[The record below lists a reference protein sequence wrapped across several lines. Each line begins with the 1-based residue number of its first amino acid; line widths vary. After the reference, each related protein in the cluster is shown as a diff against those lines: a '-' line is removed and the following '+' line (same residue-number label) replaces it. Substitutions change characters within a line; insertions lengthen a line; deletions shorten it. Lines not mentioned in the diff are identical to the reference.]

1 MQFFSEHYLLG
12 TAQTLTS
19 ESAHP
24 PRAESPRKRRQRA
37 GTSLSGIPAD
47 RVPGPS
53 PSILPSL
60 PRGKLSLPRTNVPH
74 QHPDLPPGAHT
85 PAAAHAQGRAS

>member
-1 MQFFSEHYLLG
+1 MQFFSEYYLLG

-37 GTSLSGIPAD
+37 GTSLSAGTPAD
-47 RVPGPS
+47 PGSLAPAPPSCPVCPGESSPCPGPTS
-53 PSILPSL
+53 PTST
-60 PRGKLSLPRTNVPH
+60 RTCA
-74 QHPDLPPGAHT
+74 LGLT
-85 PAAAHAQGRAS
+85 THAQGRAS